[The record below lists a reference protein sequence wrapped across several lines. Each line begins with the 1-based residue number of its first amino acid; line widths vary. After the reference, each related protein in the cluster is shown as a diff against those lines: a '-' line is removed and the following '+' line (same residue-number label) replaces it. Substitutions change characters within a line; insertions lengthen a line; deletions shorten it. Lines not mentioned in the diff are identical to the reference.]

1 MSNQVGM
8 KKVASAGIGYILGGI
23 LIKGIAFITTP
34 VFSRLMTTKE
44 FGVLNAY
51 LSYESIL
58 AVLIGFQFAGCL
70 KNAKIKY
77 ANMPNGIN
85 AFFSDLI
92 VLVFLY
98 FNRFFG

>member
-8 KKVASAGIGYILGGI
+8 KKIASAGIGYIFGGI

-70 KNAKIKY
+70 KNAKIKL
-77 ANMPNGIN
+77 PNIS
-85 AFFSDLI
+85 AS
-92 VLVFLY
+92 
-98 FNRFFG
+98 